1 MTYMQLPPFTNN
13 LILGAYRN
21 DEQRRVPVVWRWSE
35 HNALAVAGKGGS
47 GKTTGTAFWLAQ
59 WAAQGVRFLLY
70 DPHKSQKES
79 LHAQTTQFLAPLQI
93 LPTADTVDEAL
104 EYIDFWW
111 LLGLH
116 RLRKQESAF
125 PIVFVFDEFTS
136 FVLSGGERTKRAIK
150 RLLDSINQYRK
161 VQMRV
166 VLIGQTWGQALRAIT
181 SLRDSISSAVVFRSS
196 YNDVRKFVPNDQL
209 AKMSNQLATGT
220 AITTIDY
227 DRVIHVTR
235 LNATD
240 QLIAAQRAS
249 ALSARYPVPL
259 PFLRRNEQYVTLV

>member
-1 MTYMQLPPFTNN
+1 MQLPAYTNN

-21 DEQRRVPVVWRWSE
+21 DEKERIPVVWRWKE

-79 LHAQTTQFLAPLQI
+79 LHVQTAQFLAPLQL
-93 LPTADTVDEAL
+93 LPTADTVDEAC

-111 LLGLH
+111 LLGLY
-116 RLRKQESAF
+116 RLRKQEPSF

-136 FVLSGGERTKRAIK
+136 FVLSGGERTKNAIK

-161 VQMRV
+161 VHMRV
-166 VLIGQTWGQALRAIT
+166 VLIGQTWGQALRAVT

-209 AKMSNQLATGT
+209 AKMANQLATGT
-220 AITTIDY
+220 ALTTIDY
-227 DRVIHVTR
+227 DHVIHVTR
-235 LNATD
+235 LTATD

-249 ALSARYPVPL
+249 VLTSRHPVSS
-259 PFLRRNEQYVTLV
+259 PFLNRNEQYLSLV

>member
-1 MTYMQLPPFTNN
+1 MRWRLLEGWKRQDDRHRRFGWRSGRRKACDFFVRSAQIAKREFARTNN
-13 LILGAYRN
+13 AI
-21 DEQRRVPVVWRWSE
+21 
-35 HNALAVAGKGGS
+35 
-47 GKTTGTAFWLAQ
+47 
-59 WAAQGVRFLLY
+59 
-70 DPHKSQKES
+70 
-79 LHAQTTQFLAPLQI
+79 LAPLQI

-116 RLRKQESAF
+116 RLRKQEPAF

-136 FVLSGGERTKRAIK
+136 FVLSGGERTKLAIK

-259 PFLRRNEQYVTLV
+259 PFLRRNEQYLTLV